1 MKIFGANNDFQE
13 LRALDDRC
21 DYLRKTYKS
30 LRAGRQKLH
39 SRMMN
44 YLRSDVSI
52 FSRESLMKQE
62 EVLVDLDRSIDDW
75 NSKLELAENR
85 RLRVR
90 QKLLEHVAAAVTL
103 APAAAGPVPSSHLT
117 PPGSPQKENS
127 PTRAARGDVESI
139 QIYADGD
146 VMNLF
151 NSIEKAIGTM
161 CDGAEEEL

>member
-1 MKIFGANNDFQE
+1 
-13 LRALDDRC
+13 
-21 DYLRKTYKS
+21 
-30 LRAGRQKLH
+30 
-39 SRMMN
+39 
-44 YLRSDVSI
+44 
-52 FSRESLMKQE
+52 MKQE
-62 EVLVDLDRSIDDW
+62 EILVDLDRSIDDW

-103 APAAAGPVPSSHLT
+103 VPAVAGPVPSSQLT

-146 VMNLF
+146 VLNLF